1 MKVDVHP
8 EFGHV
13 ASVELDMDIEY
24 KGGFK
29 LATDADLVLG
39 KCAALC
45 VKGEQN
51 FQLTLPLGPQMENE
65 K

>member
-13 ASVELDMDIEY
+13 SAVEVDMDLEY

-45 VKGEQN
+45 VKGEVIYDKHGRV
-51 FQLTLPLGPQMENE
+51 LAPAYAG
-65 K
+65 